1 MLEIWLKVKVKS
13 KEECQSYMLKL
24 CDYDIIK
31 NLQRA
36 TQLALELFVQE
47 EKHGQL

>member
-13 KEECQSYMLKL
+13 KEKRQNYVLKL

-36 TQLALELFVQE
+36 TQLALELFVQKK
-47 EKHGQL
+47 KHGQL